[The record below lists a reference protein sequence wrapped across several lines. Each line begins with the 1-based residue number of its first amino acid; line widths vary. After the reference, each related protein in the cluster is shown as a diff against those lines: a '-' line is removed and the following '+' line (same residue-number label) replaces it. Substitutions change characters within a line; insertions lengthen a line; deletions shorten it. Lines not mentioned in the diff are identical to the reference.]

1 MVKLLNLLF
10 RLRRLGP
17 INDIAVA
24 LMLTESR
31 FRTLPARIVECLM
44 ATFKI
49 LVIGKDPNLTMGKC
63 QVSFRFWRARF
74 GANTIELLR
83 STFDDVASYQV
94 CCDYLK
100 TVADRPLHELLTA
113 YNGRPSAL
121 YAKSFQDNLMLV
133 QSVRAIQER
142 RILERMAAKR
152 ELRDDPA
159 R

>member
-1 MVKLLNLLF
+1 MAIF
-10 RLRRLGP
+10 
-17 INDIAVA
+17 
-24 LMLTESR
+24 E
-31 FRTLPARIVECLM
+31 IVI
-44 ATFKI
+44 K
-49 LVIGKDPNLTMGKC
+49 GKDPNLTVGKC

-74 GANTIELLR
+74 GANTAKLLR
-83 STFDDVASYQV
+83 LTFDDVASYQV

-100 TVADRPLHELLTA
+100 TVADRPLQKLLTA

-142 RILERMAAKR
+142 RVLERMAAKR
-152 ELRDDPA
+152 QRRDHPM